1 MYLTIMLTVSAC
13 GSGSDLTVPTST
25 AVPTTIIGTAT
36 TTAPSTTTAPA
47 TTTAPSTTPAPATTT
62 EHSTTTTAAVDPL
75 ALVVATI
82 NLLHGLDYA
91 SDCAPWTDQCAA
103 PARLRALWALIQND
117 LDCPDL
123 VAFQEASPRQ
133 QELVPK
139 MLPVLCD
146 GRYRLVVDDR
156 ALPDQEMILTDLQI
170 LDEAYV
176 ELAGAPIWSA
186 HWVRLKTGLGIVDVF
201 ATHFASSSFN
211 LDCLGPEMAGCD
223 EACVPGDD
231 YGACHPR
238 QALAFLRGLS
248 DDAVL
253 QLVVGDLNRPIGD
266 SRIGTLI
273 DAGFIDTYLAAGREE
288 CDPKTGLGCSCCVEG
303 GLPLAGLDDPAAR
316 FTERIDFVLARP
328 EVGCSLS
335 VDLGTTDHWADRPL
349 DSPVEGLWWAA
360 DHAGVVAGLSL
371 TC

>member
-1 MYLTIMLTVSAC
+1 MRVLAMYLTIMLMVLAC
-13 GSGSDLTVPTST
+13 GGGSHLTAPTST
-25 AVPTTIIGTAT
+25 VVPTA
-36 TTAPSTTTAPA
+36 TTAPA
-47 TTTAPSTTPAPATTT
+47 TTTAPSTT
-62 EHSTTTTAAVDPL
+62 TTAAVHPL

-91 SDCAPWTDQCAA
+91 SDCAPETDQCAA
-103 PARLRALWALIQND
+103 PARLQALWALIQNN
-117 LDCPDL
+117 LDCPDV
-123 VAFQEASPRQ
+123 VAFQEVSPRQ
-133 QELVPK
+133 QELVPD
-139 MLPVLCD
+139 MLPALCD
-146 GRYRLVVDDR
+146 GRYQLVVDDR
-156 ALPDQEMILTDLQI
+156 GLPDQEMILTDLHI
-170 LDEAYV
+170 LDEAYI

-186 HWVRLKTGLGIVDVF
+186 QWVRLMTGPGMVDVF
-201 ATHFASSSFN
+201 ATHFASGSFN
-211 LDCLGPEMAGCD
+211 LDCLEPGMGGCD

-248 DDAVL
+248 NDAAL

-273 DAGFIDTYLAAGREE
+273 DAGFIDTYRAAGRPE

-303 GLPLAGLDDPAAR
+303 GPPLAGLDDPAVR

-335 VDLGTTDHWADRPL
+335 VDPRTTGHWANRPL

-371 TC
+371 AC